1 MRESIS
7 LKSKINLG
15 IVPTHLRFVGALIPD
30 ENGRFPRNA
39 DGDLRVVAGV
49 RELVEI
55 SRVRFSGVQVS
66 IFPGTDPEDIGALVS
81 GLKALGL
88 EVDFVLMVGGVN
100 PMNPADED
108 AVLAQLLPSLKAAV
122 AHGTRHVS
130 STSIEE
136 WMSANET
143 RREGADFEAAIAQN
157 VKLHLRAYQ
166 EAGLEG
172 SSIESWNIE
181 FLRPGEFKTFTS
193 LERGW
198 AFISAANK
206 ALGKPFFKILVD
218 AAHCGDSGVSI
229 AENQALIAR
238 IAEADELGVFHAS
251 AKTTRGC
258 LSSDDGWISVLLTA
272 MAATGKLQHAY
283 VEMFDHEDPGLEML
297 RAMEPGHGVDTR
309 DGRNY
314 TEVMADGL
322 ADIAHRLN
330 NLAARGILKP

>member
-1 MRESIS
+1 MRSEIS
-7 LKSKINLG
+7 LKSKVNLG
-15 IVPTHLRFVGALIPD
+15 IVPTHLRFVGALLPD

-39 DGDLRVVAGV
+39 DGDILVVAGV
-49 RELVEI
+49 RDLVEI
-55 SRVRFSGVQVS
+55 SPVRFSCVQVS

-238 IAEADELGVFHAS
+238 IADADELGVFHAS

-272 MAATGKLQHAY
+272 MAATGKLQHVY
-283 VEMFDHEDPGLEML
+283 VEMFDHEDHGLEML
-297 RAMEPGHGVDTR
+297 RTMEPGHGVDTR

-330 NLAARGILKP
+330 NLAARGILKS

>member
-1 MRESIS
+1 MRSEIS
-7 LKSKINLG
+7 LKSKVNLG
-15 IVPTHLRFVGALIPD
+15 IVPTHLRFVGALLPD
-30 ENGRFPRNA
+30 ENGRFPRNS
-39 DGDLRVVAGV
+39 DGDILVVAGV

-55 SRVRFSGVQVS
+55 SPVRFSCVQVS
-66 IFPGTDPEDIGALVS
+66 IFPGTAPEDIGALVS

-229 AENQALIAR
+229 AENQALISR
-238 IAEADELGVFHAS
+238 IAEANELGVFHAS

-272 MAATGKLQHAY
+272 MAATGKLQHVY
-283 VEMFDHEDPGLEML
+283 VEMFDHEDAGLEML
-297 RAMEPGHGVDTR
+297 RTMEPGHGIDTR

-322 ADIAHRLN
+322 GDIAHRLN
-330 NLAARGILKP
+330 NLAARGILKS

>member
-1 MRESIS
+1 MRSEIS
-7 LKSKINLG
+7 LKSKVNLG
-15 IVPTHLRFVGALIPD
+15 IVPTHLRFVGALLPD
-30 ENGRFPRNA
+30 ENGRFPRNS
-39 DGDLRVVAGV
+39 DGDILVVAGV

-55 SRVRFSGVQVS
+55 SPVRFSCVQVS
-66 IFPGTDPEDIGALVS
+66 IFPGTAPEDIGALVS
-81 GLKALGL
+81 GLKALDL

-229 AENQALIAR
+229 AENQALISR
-238 IAEADELGVFHAS
+238 IAEANELGVFHAS

-272 MAATGKLQHAY
+272 MAATGKLQHVY
-283 VEMFDHEDPGLEML
+283 VEMFDHEDAGLEML
-297 RAMEPGHGVDTR
+297 RTMEPGHGIDTR

-322 ADIAHRLN
+322 GDIAHRLN
-330 NLAARGILKP
+330 NLAARGILKS